1 MGMKIKVHLSKFST
15 CPATRLAFIVLLFLL
30 LTISC
35 NKSSGTHE
43 NKAFVTITHTAPGSS
58 PIDVLYDGSSI
69 LGGST
74 LAYNQTTDNGG
85 SPYLK
90 ATAGVREL
98 QVKEGSQTV
107 LQGNTAFQ
115 QGLYYSLFVYDTL
128 KNDSLKMFILQDNLQ
143 IRTDSFTYV
152 RFINFSPDS
161 YLNVVL
167 TSKRD
172 TVATGFQQYAGNK
185 LNPSYYSFR
194 NLHIGSYAARAFRD
208 TVYANSIPLDSLQVD
223 STKIYTIF
231 LQGFADS
238 AGRNGLMLKSIQH
251 N

>member
-1 MGMKIKVHLSKFST
+1 
-15 CPATRLAFIVLLFLL
+15 
-30 LTISC
+30 
-35 NKSSGTHE
+35 
-43 NKAFVTITHTAPGSS
+43 
-58 PIDVLYDGSSI
+58 
-69 LGGST
+69 
-74 LAYNQTTDNGG
+74 
-85 SPYLK
+85 
-90 ATAGVREL
+90 
-98 QVKEGSQTV
+98 
-107 LQGNTAFQ
+107 
-115 QGLYYSLFVYDTL
+115 
-128 KNDSLKMFILQDNLQ
+128 MFILQDNLQ
-143 IRTDSFTYV
+143 IRKDTFTYV
-152 RFINFSPDS
+152 RFINFSPGS

-231 LQGFADS
+231 LQGFVDS
-238 AGRNGLMLKSIQH
+238 SGTNGLMLKSIQH